1 MSGAERPS
9 LVAPRRVLPVGSL
22 LGGDRF
28 RLLRR
33 IGEGGMGVVYEAFD
47 AQRDERVA
55 LKTLSQS
62 DPRGIY
68 QFKHEFRS
76 LSELHH
82 PGLVRLHHLFAEHDT
97 WFFTMDLIDGERFD
111 RSVRPGGALDEQR
124 LRDALGQLVRA
135 LSAIHEAGKLHRDV
149 KSSNVLVAR
158 EGRVVVLDLGL
169 CIESGKGGAGQ
180 TISEWVIAGT
190 PEYMAP
196 EQAFGFPASPA
207 SDFYGMGVMLF
218 EALTGRLPFKG
229 QLGEI
234 LVAKQHAADLL
245 PRLRASGAP
254 SDLAELCFALLSKR
268 AEDRPTAQQMLES
281 HSLSASSPSAPG
293 AHGTAPDSR
302 RQARPALL
310 GRLAELGVLA
320 AAQRDAAAGQPVLVE
335 VSGESGIGKSELCSA
350 FLDSARAA
358 GVAIVLSGRCYE
370 RDGVPFK
377 AIDALVDELSR
388 HLRRASRE
396 EVAALLPRD
405 VFALVKLFPVLGR
418 VDVIA
423 EAPARELSD
432 PYELQRRA
440 FAAFGELLG
449 RMRDRRPLILHI
461 DDAHWADADS
471 ATFLRH
477 VLVDRGLCALL
488 LVISR
493 RSEARPDSAALD
505 SLLDAARANPALSVR
520 PLPVP
525 AMPADDAER
534 LARELSRRD
543 GHPFDPDLC
552 RSIALEARGSPFLVS
567 ELARLSKSG
576 EHAGVRPLVGDVVTA
591 RVEGMAPSA
600 RGLLELVA
608 LVGQPLAARVAC
620 EATGATHADLDALI
634 EAHLMRD
641 SEAGGQELVECYHD
655 RIRETIA
662 LELAPDAVRAH
673 YRQLGQAL
681 ARDPAADPEL
691 LSRCWEGAGDRAE
704 AARHAAEAARR
715 ASLAMAFD
723 HAAALYE
730 RAIALGPV
738 SGDPAIADPAIADP
752 AIADPA
758 ELPSLLAQA
767 LENAGRGAEAALVYR
782 RAAALATGEHS
793 LELSRRAAEQWL
805 ASGHVDEGL
814 ELLRSLCDTLG
825 VHFPVSP
832 GSVLLSLAWTALRLH
847 TRDLR
852 GPVAPSRASA
862 RDALRLRTARTVV
875 TSLSGYLP
883 AHAATVAGQYLIA
896 ALDAG
901 DIHDRV
907 RAVGFNAYIQ
917 SHIDPASPRTAMFLA
932 RMDEL
937 ANQSGKTELIAFA
950 SLMKGTTAVHSDRHR
965 EARQHF
971 AHALAHLRG
980 QAGVAWEIDVANIYD
995 QLSASY
1001 AGDYAEIAR
1010 TTPPLVDEALRR
1022 GRVWTGALLS
1032 GFSGMPAWVGID
1044 GGQGYRRQLA
1054 EVSRHW
1060 KPRARP
1066 QWPDFLLLMGE
1077 ALLSIYQ
1084 GQPQRGFDL
1093 LEVRRAAY
1101 DRNMLDRGSG
1111 KGRISYAIHHARC
1124 AAAALGAGRRCS
1136 ATRGERT
1143 RWTVHLSRTIAI
1155 IEKRGSPNAR
1165 AFATL
1170 FQAVLALDEGVSEA
1184 GVGLLRRAVG
1194 AFDQAGMRLYAAA
1207 CQRRLGQMV
1216 AGDEGRV
1223 LVERGEEFMRWQG
1236 VVDVERETEMH
1247 CPGVG

>member
-1 MSGAERPS
+1 
-9 LVAPRRVLPVGSL
+9 
-22 LGGDRF
+22 
-28 RLLRR
+28 
-33 IGEGGMGVVYEAFD
+33 
-47 AQRDERVA
+47 
-55 LKTLSQS
+55 
-62 DPRGIY
+62 
-68 QFKHEFRS
+68 
-76 LSELHH
+76 
-82 PGLVRLHHLFAEHDT
+82 LHHLFAEHDT

-111 RSVRPGGALDEQR
+111 RSVRPGGVLDEQR
-124 LRDALGQLVRA
+124 LRDGLAQLVRA

-149 KSSNVLVAR
+149 KSSNVLVSR

-169 CIESGKGGAGQ
+169 CIDSGKGGAGQ

-234 LVAKQHAADLL
+234 LVAKQHEAGLL
-245 PRLRASGAP
+245 PQLRASGAP
-254 SDLAELCFALLSKR
+254 GDLAELCFALLSKR
-268 AEDRPTAQQMLES
+268 AEARPTARQMLQS
-281 HSLSASSPSAPG
+281 PALAASSALAAEAP
-293 AHGTAPDSR
+293 GTAPASTR

-310 GRLAELGVLA
+310 GRSAELGVLA
-320 AAQRDAAAGQPVLVE
+320 AAERDAAAGRPVLVE
-335 VSGESGIGKSELCSA
+335 VSGESGIGKSELCRA
-350 FLDSARAA
+350 FLDAARAQ
-358 GVAIVLSGRCYE
+358 GVAIVLGGRCYE

-377 AIDALVDELSR
+377 AIDALIDELSR

-477 VLVDRGLCALL
+477 VLVDRALCALL

-493 RSEARPDSAALD
+493 RSETSAESAALD
-505 SLLDAARANPALSVR
+505 SLLEAARANPALSVR

-525 AMPADDAER
+525 ALPAEDAER
-534 LARELSRRD
+534 LAHELSLRD
-543 GHPFDPDLC
+543 GQAFDAELC

-567 ELARLSKSG
+567 ELARLSKSR
-576 EHAGVRPLVGDVVTA
+576 EHAGVRPLVGDVISA
-591 RVEGMAPSA
+591 RVGGMAASA
-600 RGLLELVA
+600 RCLLELVA

-641 SEAGGQELVECYHD
+641 SEAGGQELIECYHD
-655 RIRETIA
+655 RIRETIS
-662 LELAPDAVRAH
+662 LELAPDAARAH
-673 YRQLGQAL
+673 FRQLGQAL

-691 LSRCWEGAGDRAE
+691 LSRCWEGAGDRVE

-730 RAIALGPV
+730 RALALGSV
-738 SGDPAIADPAIADP
+738 SGGFVSGGPVPGDLVAG
-752 AIADPA
+752 DPA

-767 LENAGRGAEAALVYR
+767 LENAGRGAEAAVVYR
-782 RAAALATGEHS
+782 RAAHLASGEHS

-814 ELLRSLCDTLG
+814 ELLRSLCSTLG

-852 GPVAPSRASA
+852 APVASAASRSASS

-875 TSLSGYLP
+875 TSLSSYLP
-883 AHAATVAGQYLIA
+883 AHAASVAGQYLIA
-896 ALDAG
+896 ALDVG

-907 RAVGFNAYIQ
+907 RAIGFNAYIQ
-917 SHIDPASPRTAMFLA
+917 SHIDAASPRTAMFLG

-950 SLMKGTTAVHSDRHR
+950 SLMKGTTAVHADRHR

-971 AHALAHLRG
+971 IHALAHLRG

-1001 AGDYAEIAR
+1001 AGDYAEIVR

-1032 GFSGMPAWVGID
+1032 GFAGMPAWAGID
-1044 GGQGYRRQLA
+1044 GGQSYRRQLA

-1077 ALLSIYQ
+1077 GLLSIYE

-1101 DRNMLDRGSG
+1101 DRNMLNRGSG

-1124 AAAALGAGRRCS
+1124 AAAALR
-1136 ATRGERT
+1136 ATRRSASRSERT
-1143 RWTVHLSRTIAI
+1143 RWTAHLSRTVAT

-1170 FQAVLALDEGVSEA
+1170 FQAVILLDDGVSDA
-1184 GVGLLRRAVG
+1184 GIGALRRALG

-1207 CQRRLGQMV
+1207 CQRRLGQIV
-1216 AGDEGRV
+1216 GGDEGRV
-1223 LVERGEEFMRWQG
+1223 LVERGEGFMRWQG
-1236 VVDVERETEMH
+1236 VVNVEAETELH
-1247 CPGVG
+1247 CPGVGRE